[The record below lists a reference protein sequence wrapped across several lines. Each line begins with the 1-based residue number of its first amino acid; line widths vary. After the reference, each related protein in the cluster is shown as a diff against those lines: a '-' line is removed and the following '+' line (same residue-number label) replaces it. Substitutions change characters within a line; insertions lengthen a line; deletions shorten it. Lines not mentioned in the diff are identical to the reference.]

1 MARGSA
7 LHKGVRRKKRDCCKT
22 KQNNSPA
29 KETREAEAGRTLR
42 GGSRSR
48 QAGGRPE
55 TLESGTRP
63 TGSPGVRGGQG
74 PGSCSPKLRRALYA
88 A

>member
-1 MARGSA
+1 MNKP
-7 LHKGVRRKKRDCCKT
+7 LLVVMKPWQEQNKT
-22 KQNNSPA
+22 KQLPA

-55 TLESGTRP
+55 TLESGTKP
-63 TGSPGVRGGQG
+63 TGSPGVREGQG